1 MKLEREDFK
10 KLVEE
15 AIDKL
20 PLEFVSRIENSE
32 IIVEDVP
39 SAEVLSERK
48 IASSHLLLGL
58 YKGVPL
64 KNRGREYAN
73 VLPDTIIIYQ
83 KSIEA
88 ISRTETETRQN
99 IQDVLEHEI
108 GHHFGLEENELS

>member
-1 MKLEREDFK
+1 LKREDFR
-10 KLVEE
+10 KLVKE

-32 IIVEDVP
+32 IIVEDAP
-39 SAEVLSERK
+39 SAEVLNERK
-48 IASSHLLLGL
+48 TDSSHLLLGL

-64 KNRGREYAN
+64 KNRGSGYAN

-88 ISRTETETRQN
+88 ISRTETEIKQN
-99 IQDVLEHEI
+99 IQSVLEHEI
-108 GHHFGLEENELS
+108 GHHFGLEEDELS